1 MKNFFFFDQILELPD
16 SIVESQETIED
27 TDDGVVHTVTQNTKT
42 TIITGKFVLNS
53 LWIRY
58 QFTDNHCRSNIETEE
73 PSSSL
78 IQFDRPTGFEP
89 QDYNEIQPEVI
100 SSTYYQKADNE
111 TDDLKMH
118 VEQKGKFL
126 LVC

>member
-53 LWIRY
+53 L
-58 QFTDNHCRSNIETEE
+58 
-73 PSSSL
+73 
-78 IQFDRPTGFEP
+78 
-89 QDYNEIQPEVI
+89 
-100 SSTYYQKADNE
+100 
-111 TDDLKMH
+111 
-118 VEQKGKFL
+118 
-126 LVC
+126 